1 MSSPPLSF
9 AVLRQRYPH
18 LYTQIAH
25 MSEREKS
32 VQDCLLEGKGGKGG
46 GEPCLPLDAET
57 GLCST
62 IMCIDFTAPLSKQE
76 GCPMAV
82 DSDAN
87 KCSMFMWRALQA
99 TESGSMGGDACRQ
112 YDLLSAYMNDISNT
126 SSKALKFES
135 LLGLTVA
142 MANHQLHAL
151 LYRGDP
157 DRNRSLFKRVADAW
171 KRIFD
176 SNAEE
181 YVSKDLHSFAV
192 YYCNYFQSLL
202 KQAKKE
208 YDLQCSYSFNYMTKK
223 KAAPVAKV
231 AAASAGA
238 ASAGAASAGL
248 SNENAQ
254 LKPWEEDGW
263 LPMTKSGKQKSPNQ
277 IRNELQKYIDQ
288 CKADGSSTQTK
299 IIERMGVNSNT
310 FRRFMN
316 PKTYKNQWSATSNGT
331 YLAAAQLLAEVKHDA
346 DVAKKTGKRKSAAA
360 SVNGSK
366 KAKTGGEAGSFPSK
380 SDKSDAQALIDKI
393 IAQDLPEDAPIYD
406 SCPQVVAKIKAF
418 LAQDGMTKAAFLR
431 ALGNLNS
438 NSLARFVAGKK
449 QDQCANITYKRAYTF
464 FEKQRLVEG
473 KAKSAARMRNECEQI
488 GGFSTR
494 KQSGSWVFARF

>member
-1 MSSPPLSF
+1 
-9 AVLRQRYPH
+9 
-18 LYTQIAH
+18 
-25 MSEREKS
+25 
-32 VQDCLLEGKGGKGG
+32 
-46 GEPCLPLDAET
+46 
-57 GLCST
+57 
-62 IMCIDFTAPLSKQE
+62 
-76 GCPMAV
+76 
-82 DSDAN
+82 
-87 KCSMFMWRALQA
+87 
-99 TESGSMGGDACRQ
+99 MGGDACRQ

-238 ASAGAASAGL
+238 ASAGL

-310 FRRFMN
+310 FRSEFNTGQIRNCLSADLTSTDRVHESEDIQKSMER
-316 PKTYKNQWSATSNGT
+316 NQQWNILGRRSALGGSEARRRCGEENW
-331 YLAAAQLLAEVKHDA
+331 QAEVS
-346 DVAKKTGKRKSAAA
+346 R
-360 SVNGSK
+360 
-366 KAKTGGEAGSFPSK
+366 
-380 SDKSDAQALIDKI
+380 
-393 IAQDLPEDAPIYD
+393 
-406 SCPQVVAKIKAF
+406 
-418 LAQDGMTKAAFLR
+418 
-431 ALGNLNS
+431 
-438 NSLARFVAGKK
+438 
-449 QDQCANITYKRAYTF
+449 
-464 FEKQRLVEG
+464 RLCQWIEEG
-473 KAKSAARMRNECEQI
+473 KDGWR
-488 GGFSTR
+488 
-494 KQSGSWVFARF
+494 SG